1 MLESNVSNY
10 TFGSMPPMISKVCRL
25 SLSYAFIF
33 SVFTAI
39 LGSPWNAYGAA
50 PNAKKPTTKSLDTG
64 QDALRG
70 IQSTTSNKVVI
81 MPVIDKSGQ
90 RSSLP
95 DFATEVLNQSIRNG
109 GISTVAWFK
118 VEKQLKTELASS
130 KTSSSNPLDAYSTA
144 YAAAYAATTGI
155 NTGSSILLANDS
167 NLNELITAGKK
178 LGARYILRSV
188 ILKQSSNTEAK
199 TRQEITFQTIFG
211 LGSPYKIEQVTSAE
225 VDVKVDIIST
235 AQEDIIASRTFSGRS
250 VSVDKERANRLDGI
264 TGMQIFGSGGNNE
277 ATQIA
282 FYDTIDKIVEFLQ
295 AKTP

>member
-1 MLESNVSNY
+1 MYSMIHSALCAQ
-10 TFGSMPPMISKVCRL
+10 GSRASRL
-25 SLSYAFIF
+25 ALS
-33 SVFTAI
+33 SVFIVLSAAM
-39 LGSPWNAYGAA
+39 LSSPWNAYGAV
-50 PNAKKPTTKSLDTG
+50 PGGQKPATKSLKAG

-95 DFATEVLNQSIRNG
+95 EFATEVLNQSVRNG
-109 GISTVAWFK
+109 GITTVAWFK
-118 VEKQLKTELASS
+118 VEKQLKTELAAS
-130 KTSSSNPLDAYSTA
+130 KTSYSNPLDAYSTA
-144 YAAAYAATTGI
+144 YAAAYAASTGI
-155 NTGSSILLANDS
+155 NTGSSFLLANDS

-188 ILKQSSNTEAK
+188 ILKQSSNTETK
-199 TRQEITFQTIFG
+199 TRQEITLGTLFG
-211 LGSPYKIEQVTSAE
+211 FGSPYKTEQVTSAE

-235 AQEDIIASRTFSGRS
+235 IQEDIIASRTFSGRS

-264 TGMQIFGSGGNNE
+264 TGMQIFGTGSTGD
-277 ATQIA
+277 ATKIA